1 MAGTS
6 AWREFPRGIRWRR
19 TWEVHFQ
26 WVALRRIH
34 QIVQFALHQGHAY
47 IVIREICPVASRE
60 WANICIVAL
69 MCATIRTVAE
79 RREGLL
85 KADRVPPKEVATRLP
100 RPLGVI
106 LAYPTFAWKGKAME
120 HSTKHHSGRHRYLSG
135 KRILPQPISEGSD
148 IASIIDNMDAYN
160 GGRLRAACQLMRTKY
175 SPDDVTIGLSIAG
188 ALTPAGLGPST
199 IIPLMNHGYVDWM
212 VTTGANMYHDLH
224 FALDMPLFRG
234 SHTVDDADLRDKGVT
249 RIYDI
254 LFDYQD
260 VLMATDRVLRKI
272 MLQPEFQKE
281 MGTREF
287 YHHLGKVVNALEQK
301 NNLGEV
307 SVLAAAYRNGIPVFT
322 SSPGDSTIG
331 MNLAGL
337 ELLAEAVG
345 LGDHFRLRINPS
357 IDVHDSTAIILNA
370 KKFEKGKT
378 GVLLIGGGSPKNFLL
393 QTEPQIQEV
402 LMIPEAG
409 QDYDINITDAR
420 PDTGGL
426 SGAPPSEAASWG
438 KIDPTKLE
446 ETVTAYIDVTV
457 AFPLLVAYV
466 RQTTKPKRLKR
477 LYDRGDELREKLI
490 RSYLEN
496 NKEVEELKSIMNKL
510 PTYGS

>member
-1 MAGTS
+1 M
-6 AWREFPRGIRWRR
+6 
-19 TWEVHFQ
+19 
-26 WVALRRIH
+26 
-34 QIVQFALHQGHAY
+34 
-47 IVIREICPVASRE
+47 
-60 WANICIVAL
+60 
-69 MCATIRTVAE
+69 
-79 RREGLL
+79 
-85 KADRVPPKEVATRLP
+85 D
-100 RPLGVI
+100 
-106 LAYPTFAWKGKAME
+106 
-120 HSTKHHSGRHRYLSG
+120 HSSKHHPDKHQYLSG
-135 KRILPQPISEGSD
+135 KRVLPKPVSKESN
-148 IASIIDNMDAYN
+148 IASVIDNMDAYN
-160 GGRLRAACQLMRTKY
+160 GGRLRAACQLMRDKY
-175 SPDDVTIGLSIAG
+175 AAEDVTIGLSIAG

-199 IIPLMNHGYVDWM
+199 IIPLMNHGFVDWM
-212 VTTGANMYHDLH
+212 VATGANMYHDLH
-224 FALDMPLFRG
+224 FAFNMPLFRG

-260 VLMATDRVLRKI
+260 VLMATDRILRKI
-272 MLQPEFQKE
+272 MLRPEFQKE
-281 MGTREF
+281 MGTREY
-287 YHHLGKVVNALEQK
+287 YHHLGKIVNEHEQK
-301 NNLGEV
+301 NALGEV

-331 MNLAGL
+331 MNVAGL
-337 ELLAEAVG
+337 ELLAEAAG
-345 LGDHFRLRINPS
+345 LGDQFKLRINPS
-357 IDVHDSTAIILNA
+357 IDVNDSTAIILNA
-370 KKFEKGKT
+370 KKYEKGKT

-466 RQTTKPKRLKR
+466 RQTTNPKKLKR
-477 LYDRGDELREKLI
+477 LYDRGDELRKKLI
-490 RSYLEN
+490 ASYLEN
-496 NKEVEELKSIMNKL
+496 NTEVEELKKL
-510 PTYGS
+510 IRQLPA